1 MERKYH
7 VSEER
12 LFPLASVGN
21 ILTLKIAGN
30 KIVWTA

>member
-1 MERKYH
+1 MEGRYH

-12 LFPLASVGN
+12 LFPLANVGD